1 MNSSK
6 RIVTTATLAAAALA
20 GITVST
26 NAQADELT
34 NNNGVKAQ
42 QNAQA
47 PWQTKLN
54 QAQQR
59 VTSAQNAASAQQAV
73 VYSAQTNVNS
83 ASAAASSARQNL
95 AKAKTSASPAEI
107 AKTKQAITDQSK

>member
-1 MNSSK
+1 MNNSK

-26 NAQADELT
+26 NAQADELA

-54 QAQQR
+54 QAQQK
-59 VTSAQNAASAQQAV
+59 VTSAQDNLMNANSAVSAAQGNVTSAQGQLTSAQNAASAQ
-73 VYSAQTNVNS
+73 
-83 ASAAASSARQNL
+83 
-95 AKAKTSASPAEI
+95 
-107 AKTKQAITDQSK
+107 